1 MRKWFGVVGY
11 GEQTEIRPGVWREII
26 TERELYGDILNVTRR
41 VDQRDESTVDTLS
54 LTVRLSVV
62 ADEYAVGNAHKIRYA
77 VLDEVPWR
85 VASIEPNH
93 PRLILNFG
101 EVWNGQRPAPESP

>member
-1 MRKWFGVVGY
+1 MRKWFGAVGY
-11 GEQTEIRPGVWREII
+11 GEQVEVRSGVWQEEI

-41 VDQRDESTVDTLS
+41 VDQRDESPVDNLS

-62 ADEYAVGNAHKIRYA
+62 ADEYAVSNAHKIRYI
-77 VLDEVPWR
+77 VKDGVPWR
-85 VASIEPNH
+85 VASIEPAH
-93 PRLILNFG
+93 PRLILNLG